1 MFDFGIPGYRAEWL
15 SGRSAIAAAHGNRL
29 ARLTGRR
36 LTRALLVWDID
47 EDEWFADC
55 PVILDFEGEQ
65 VEIEHRKF
73 DKLSITWNTIDP
85 ACSPDW
91 PDFHLAWRDDVS
103 DELSALIGQSCSA
116 VELLRWRDRD
126 LAEETIVSLGFGFPN
141 GQVTIYNAL
150 DENGMEFTPPG
161 DRYTRYRL
169 GTSHPWV
176 PKRSPVSLRT
186 VRPAGRWCRQ
196 RRRQPL
202 AASGVS

>member
-85 ACSPDW
+85 AGSPDW
-91 PDFHLAWRDDVS
+91 PDFPSIAQNCSPRWSLVPS
-103 DELSALIGQSCSA
+103 TPPSALGSIGR
-116 VELLRWRDRD
+116 VM
-126 LAEETIVSLGFGFPN
+126 
-141 GQVTIYNAL
+141 IY
-150 DENGMEFTPPG
+150 T
-161 DRYTRYRL
+161 
-169 GTSHPWV
+169 V
-176 PKRSPVSLRT
+176 P
-186 VRPAGRWCRQ
+186 
-196 RRRQPL
+196 
-202 AASGVS
+202 AAMP